1 MLTLGKTQAH
11 KLDDLQVSTGGVIL
25 TGTQPKG
32 NEMAQI
38 GEVLAVGDLVETKVQ
53 KGDTIVYQKYG
64 TSDVEA
70 QDGKVVFVQADSVL
84 GVCA

>member
-1 MLTLGKTQAH
+1 
-11 KLDDLQVSTGGVIL
+11 
-25 TGTQPKG
+25 
-32 NEMAQI
+32 MAQI